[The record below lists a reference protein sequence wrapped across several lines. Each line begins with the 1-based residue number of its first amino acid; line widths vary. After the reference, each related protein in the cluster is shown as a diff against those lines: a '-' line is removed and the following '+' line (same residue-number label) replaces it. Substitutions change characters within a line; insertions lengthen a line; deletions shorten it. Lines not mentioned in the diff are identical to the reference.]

1 MQRSPWKWLMERR
14 TEFESGMADEISFHL
29 EQRIADLV
37 ESGLTTREAERKARI
52 EFGNLDA
59 VRDDCRATRPFE
71 AIALAMRDARF
82 SIRRACRNPLPTVFA
97 AATLAIGISAVSL
110 TTSLVYTTLWKPL
123 PFARPD
129 RIGLLW
135 AVNPEGNT
143 TWLSPPEFDEL
154 QKQLAGVSAVEAI
167 TDLRAQLV
175 LDGRGREIQGIAVSH
190 GFLALLG
197 VRPELGRDFV
207 AEEDAIGSAPTV
219 ILSHPCWVAQF
230 NRDPSIIGHTLIIN
244 ERSHTVIGVLPQSF
258 VLPPASSVMPD
269 NIDFLTPMQP
279 GISVRDRNARML
291 QAFVLTESSF
301 VEVAMGMNNYGQ
313 RVQREFPT
321 VYTNGTWRFRVVK
334 FQEFVFRNTRTVL
347 LFILLLALVIL
358 AAACVNV
365 TNLLLVRGENLRKE
379 VSVRVSLGATRQRL
393 APGRSSSKSW
403 CLFQ

>member
-14 TEFESGMADEISFHL
+14 TEFESDMADEISFHL

-37 ESGLTTREAERKARI
+37 ESGLARREAERRARI

-154 QKQLAGVSAVEAI
+154 QKQLPGVSAVEAI
-167 TDLRAQLV
+167 TDLPAQLV

-219 ILSHPCWVAQF
+219 ILSHPYWVAQF
-230 NRDPSIIGHTLIIN
+230 NRDLSIIGRTLMIN
-244 ERSHTVIGVLPQSF
+244 ERGHTVIGVLPQSF

-291 QAFVLTESSF
+291 QAFVRTEGTF
-301 VEVAMGMNNYGQ
+301 VEVAIGLNNYGQ

-321 VYTNGTWRFRVVK
+321 
-334 FQEFVFRNTRTVL
+334 
-347 LFILLLALVIL
+347 
-358 AAACVNV
+358 
-365 TNLLLVRGENLRKE
+365 
-379 VSVRVSLGATRQRL
+379 ATRMGHGDFAL
-393 APGRSSSKSW
+393 
-403 CLFQ
+403 